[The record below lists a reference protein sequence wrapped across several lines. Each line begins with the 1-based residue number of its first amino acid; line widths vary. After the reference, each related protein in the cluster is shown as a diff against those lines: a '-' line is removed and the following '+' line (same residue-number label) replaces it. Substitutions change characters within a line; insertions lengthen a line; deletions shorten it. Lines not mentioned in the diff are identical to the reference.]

1 MVTTG
6 STSSPRSA
14 RSGRRRSPGT
24 GIPCRRGAPGGGPA
38 PRGAGQRRL
47 GPRPPQVASVAG
59 LLLQGAVGVEHG
71 LAAHQGHPGLAA
83 HGPALVGRET
93 RDAEVLAALDRP
105 LALGVPDREIRVRAD
120 ADRAL
125 ARVETED
132 AGRIL
137 RHDAGHPGDREAP
150 LDDALA
156 VDEWRHRLE
165 RWRAEGNGLPLG
177 VDEDVLPPGLLRGR
191 HARRMIARD
200 RGDEPEL
207 RARPE
212 RLAVRPGGGP
222 ERRGAP
228 WRGGPTAPLP
238 VRQEEGAG
246 ARPRPR
252 PPPPRPGP

>member
-1 MVTTG
+1 MVTTR

-14 RSGRRRSPGT
+14 RSCRRRSPGT
-24 GIPCRRGAPGGGPA
+24 GNTCRRGAPEGGPS

-59 LLLQGAVGVEHG
+59 LLLERAVGVEHG
-71 LAAHQGHPGLAA
+71 LAAHQRHPGLPA
-83 HGPALVGRET
+83 HGPALVGREA

-132 AGRIL
+132 TGRVL

-156 VDEWRHRLE
+156 VDEWRDRLE
-165 RWRAEGNGLPLG
+165 RWRTEGNRLPLG
-177 VDEDVLPPGLLRGR
+177 VDEDVLPPGLLRR
-191 HARRMIARD
+191 RPPRRMVARD

-212 RLAVRPGGGP
+212 RLTVRPLGGP
-222 ERRGAP
+222 ERRADLGEGAP
-228 WRGGPTAPLP
+228 ALHL
-238 VRQEEGAG
+238 
-246 ARPRPR
+246 
-252 PPPPRPGP
+252 